1 MKRNFQIA
9 IRFLLAKK
17 RPMLMTLAGIV
28 FGVAFFIVTQA
39 QTHGFEEFF
48 IRTVLGANGA
58 LRVQDKFQNPV
69 TSLMADTGDSS
80 EGFQVPLKESR
91 TYIVGIAHPS
101 VLKESVEKFTSV
113 SGVSEV
119 LAGRASV
126 SSGFRSLKTEVLGIR
141 MNDHLSVTDLAKQI
155 RFGSLIRYDEETKG
169 ILIGVRLAGRLQ
181 IDIGDTLFLE
191 YLGGK
196 RRFRLAGI
204 FETGVGQYDLARTFI
219 HLEEAR
225 LLFNKPHGSSYLQ
238 VSLFE
243 PDKAPQVA
251 LHLEETLEHNV
262 DSWQEREKT
271 WLEVF
276 RVLRFSSGLT
286 MASIIVIAGLG
297 MFNTLAMIVMER
309 QREIA
314 ILRSIGYSRGD
325 IISIFLQQGMA
336 VLMAG
341 ILLGW
346 ILALALTY
354 GVSNLPIYIRG
365 VFSAD
370 TFIVKWSLF
379 HYLWAGF
386 IATMVI
392 FLASF
397 LPARRAAGIDPGE
410 VIRRM
415 GG

>member
-1 MKRNFQIA
+1 
-9 IRFLLAKK
+9 
-17 RPMLMTLAGIV
+17 MTLAGIV

-39 QTHGFEEFF
+39 QTHGFEDLF

-58 LRVQDKFQNPV
+58 LRVQDKFQNPI
-69 TSLMADTGDSS
+69 TSLMADTGDST
-80 EGFQVPLKESR
+80 EGFRVPLKEGR
-91 TYIVGIAHPS
+91 TYIPGISHPG
-101 VLKESVEKFTSV
+101 VIKESVEKFSSV

-141 MNDHLSVTDLAKQI
+141 LNDHLSVTDLGSQI
-155 RFGSLIRYDEETKG
+155 RFGSLARYSEEPSG
-169 ILIGVRLAGRLQ
+169 ILIGTRLAGRLQ
-181 IDIGDTLFLE
+181 IDIGDTLFME
-191 YLGGK
+191 HLGAK
-196 RRFRLAGI
+196 RRYRLVGI
-204 FETGVGQYDLARTFI
+204 FETGVGQYDLTRTFI
-219 HLEEAR
+219 HLDEAR
-225 LLFNKPHGSSYLQ
+225 LLFKKPFGSSYLQ
-238 VSLFE
+238 VALFDS
-243 PDKAPQVA
+243 DKAPQVA
-251 LHLEETLEHNV
+251 LHLEETLQHNV

-271 WLEVF
+271 WLDVF

-314 ILRSIGYSRGD
+314 ILRSIGYTRGD

-336 VLMAG
+336 VLIAG

-354 GVSNLPIYIRG
+354 GVSSLPIHIRG

-370 TFIVKWSLF
+370 SFVVKWSLY

-386 IATMVI
+386 IASIVI
-392 FLASF
+392 LLASF
-397 LPARRAAGIDPGE
+397 LPARRAAHIDPGE